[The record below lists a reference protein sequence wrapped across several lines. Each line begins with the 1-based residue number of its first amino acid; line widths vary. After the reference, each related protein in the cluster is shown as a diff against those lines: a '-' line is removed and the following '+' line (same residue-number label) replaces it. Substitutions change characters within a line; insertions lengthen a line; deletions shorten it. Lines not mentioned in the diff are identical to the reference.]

1 MSINARRL
9 TVKGF
14 KPKGDYF
21 AIKQITEMHVWDEKR
36 RRYFYKVIGLGSDD
50 RCYLYTSEG
59 WKELV
64 S

>member
-1 MSINARRL
+1 M
-9 TVKGF
+9 KGF